1 MNAKSK
7 KIYGIGTIIFLLI
20 VWIYYGV
27 YIYPLFSE
35 VKDLTTP
42 DTSYMIRLLEFT
54 NYRGEKLVAAF
65 IEFFILIS
73 ISNIIS
79 LYLYKTIDNKS
90 SKKVCIFYFLGIASI
105 IIIISTISNV
115 FWTVYVL
122 LASLSFLIVSAS
134 NYVASLIWGNRIVY
148 EKDDVVFSS
157 DKSYKSKELAE
168 KEMSKKLSNYNLTKL
183 SGEVFMVEDEYYFE
197 IYANDKIVLD
207 SRGENVNH
215 EEI

>member
-7 KIYGIGTIIFLLI
+7 KIYGIGIIIFLLI

-54 NYRGEKLVAAF
+54 NYRGEKLVAVF
-65 IEFFILIS
+65 IEFFVLIS

-134 NYVASLIWGNRIVY
+134 NYVASLIWGNRIAY
-148 EKDDVVFSS
+148 EKDDVIFSS
-157 DKSYKSKELAE
+157 NKAYKSEQLAE
-168 KEMSKKLSNYNLTKL
+168 KEMLKKLSSYNLTKL
-183 SGEVFMVEDEYYFE
+183 SGEIFMVEDEYYFE

-207 SRGENVNH
+207 SRGEYINH